1 MTSLVT
7 VSEAV
12 TVLAGLGHELTE
24 RQIRYLG
31 LVPSQRWP
39 GRNGGRLF
47 DPVDVTLL
55 AVFADLLARC
65 REWELPA
72 WSARAALTYRGDAL
86 RRAIGRRSP
95 RFLLVDSARGTVTL
109 SETRDTDTYAID
121 VRALAGRV
129 TAAVRQYRALD
140 PSIWT
145 GAERVPLRE
154 LPSG

>member
-12 TVLAGLGHELTE
+12 TVLAELGYELTE

-39 GRNGGRLF
+39 GGNGARLF

-55 AVFADLLARC
+55 AVFADVLARC
-65 REWELPA
+65 REWGLPA
-72 WSARAALTYRGDAL
+72 WSARAALTYQGDAL
-86 RRAIGRRSP
+86 RRAVVRRSP
-95 RFLLVDSARGTVTL
+95 RFLLVDSSRGTVML
-109 SETRDTDTYAID
+109 SETRDADTYAID
-121 VRALAGRV
+121 VRALAARV
-129 TAAVRQYRALD
+129 NAAVRQYRALE

-154 LPSG
+154 VASV